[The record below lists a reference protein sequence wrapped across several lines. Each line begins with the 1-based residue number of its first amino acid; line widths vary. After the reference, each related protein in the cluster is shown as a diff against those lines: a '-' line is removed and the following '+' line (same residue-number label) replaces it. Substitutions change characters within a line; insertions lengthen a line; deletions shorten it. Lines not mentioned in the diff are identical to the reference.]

1 MVSHVSSLQQR
12 GVPWTCVWCQ
22 ARNGG
27 YRSRNDPAAAS
38 LADLAADMASHG
50 LGFRQRQDQVRDM
63 QPVLIVTTNE
73 IPGYQITRVHGDV
86 FGLIVR
92 ARNIFSNI
100 GAQFMTVAGP
110 TAGTRPASACGSR
123 HGPAEPT
130 PWSRCALTATRS
142 ATSCPRSPPTAP
154 QSPSPLTRPHPSQPH
169 RTTARAH

>member
-1 MVSHVSSLQQR
+1 MVVEVQCPGCLIITRPSDASASRWDCPCGLSYVLRRCSECGVVSHVSSLQQR

-22 ARNGG
+22 APNGG
-27 YRSRNDPAAAS
+27 YPSRNDPATAS

-50 LGFRQRQDQVRDM
+50 LGFRQRQDQVRDT

-100 GAQFMTVAGP
+100 GAQFMTVAG
-110 TAGTRPASACGSR
+110 
-123 HGPAEPT
+123 
-130 PWSRCALTATRS
+130 
-142 ATSCPRSPPTAP
+142 
-154 QSPSPLTRPHPSQPH
+154 
-169 RTTARAH
+169 